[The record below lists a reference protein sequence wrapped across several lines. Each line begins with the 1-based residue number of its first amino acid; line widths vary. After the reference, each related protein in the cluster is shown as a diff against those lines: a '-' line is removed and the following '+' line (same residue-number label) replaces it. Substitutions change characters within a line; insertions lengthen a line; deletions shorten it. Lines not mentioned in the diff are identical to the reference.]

1 MHGISIYAQSIV
13 QIFEINKNGTGVSR
27 GSTERLVTTTALAL
41 EALCDYALYKST
53 FYLLYLLTRDTIYCH
68 KCLHVAWYVYVSVSL
83 VVTTHP

>member
-27 GSTERLVTTTALAL
+27 GSTERLVTTTALA
-41 EALCDYALYKST
+41 
-53 FYLLYLLTRDTIYCH
+53 RDTIYCH